1 MKNSFAQFAVLG
13 ALSLLVLSSAHAS
26 AAEPAGAQEPVAK
39 AYAEIQ
45 QLAADAQDSSAM
57 TQSMDAVMSRLVD
70 YDAFARRTLKGTWK
84 TLKSGQ
90 KKRFKKAFKALILK
104 TYARRF
110 KPGSTFEV
118 SWRGAPRALDDS
130 GNLAEV
136 RSTVSGEKAAAD
148 VDYIMARDGKSW
160 RAHDIVVDEVS
171 MAMNWRKQFKSIIQ
185 KSGFKSLVERIEK
198 KVKK

>member
-1 MKNSFAQFAVLG
+1 MKNPLAQPTVLG
-13 ALSLLVLSSAHAS
+13 AFLLLLLSSAHAA

-39 AYAEIQ
+39 AYSEIQ
-45 QLAADAQDSSAM
+45 QLAAEAKDSAAM
-57 TQSMDAVMSRLVD
+57 TESMDTVMSRLVD

-84 TLKSGQ
+84 TLNSRQ

-110 KPGSTFEV
+110 KPGATFEV
-118 SWRGAPRALDDS
+118 TWRGAPRVLDES
-130 GNLAEV
+130 GATAEV
-136 RSTVSGEKAAAD
+136 RSTVTGAKAAAD
-148 VDYIMARDGKSW
+148 VDYIMSHDGKTW
-160 RAHDIVVDEVS
+160 AAHDIVVDEVS

-185 KSGFKSLVERIEK
+185 KSGFNSLVERIEK